1 MPLRLR
7 LHRQR
12 LASGRT
18 VWRSR
23 LASRLRVSL
32 LPSRPPRRRKHG
44 TLPRF
49 AASRRRSC
57 CLPRRRRRWTRLCG
71 RSSQRHPPTPPTL
84 PTSHLSSLPLQPLL
98 PRCRRRRGG
107 GVPVVQP
114 GRAGP
119 GRAGCVPAEPG
130 RMWSGRAGQGR
141 ILFATSPQLHRH
153 ANRRRRRRP
162 SDAAEEERNPRAG
175 AAPQSRIKFALGL
188 MIVCSR
194 FVQSSM

>member
-1 MPLRLR
+1 
-7 LHRQR
+7 
-12 LASGRT
+12 
-18 VWRSR
+18 
-23 LASRLRVSL
+23 L
-32 LPSRPPRRRKHG
+32 LPASTTEAVDTALRP
-44 TLPRF
+44 LF
-49 AASRRRSC
+49 ATS
-57 CLPRRRRRWTRLCG
+57 PP
-71 RSSQRHPPTPPTL
+71 HPPHPSHLPPLLSSPPAPPPTNAL
-84 PTSHLSSLPLQPLL
+84 
-98 PRCRRRRGG
+98 RRRRRRGG